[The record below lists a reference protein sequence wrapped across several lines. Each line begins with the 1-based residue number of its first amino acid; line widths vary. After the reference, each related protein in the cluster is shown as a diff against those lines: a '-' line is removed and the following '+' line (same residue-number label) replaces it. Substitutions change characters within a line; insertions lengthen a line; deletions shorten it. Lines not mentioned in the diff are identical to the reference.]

1 MRLEELKCGDILNWV
16 DTDIC
21 GMTGKQQAF
30 LDLAPEIL
38 AVLEAA
44 IQSENDS
51 QTEELGHLI
60 QLPQEL
66 INAIEAFNA
75 ALEKL

>member
-1 MRLEELKCGDILNWV
+1 MRLEELKEWANDPNRYAHW
-16 DTDIC
+16 
-21 GMTGKQQAF
+21 MTYHK
-30 LDLAPEIL
+30 DVMVELAPKIL

-44 IQSENDS
+44 IQAENDS

-60 QLPQEL
+60 QLPQEFT
-66 INAIEAFNA
+66 NAIEAFSA